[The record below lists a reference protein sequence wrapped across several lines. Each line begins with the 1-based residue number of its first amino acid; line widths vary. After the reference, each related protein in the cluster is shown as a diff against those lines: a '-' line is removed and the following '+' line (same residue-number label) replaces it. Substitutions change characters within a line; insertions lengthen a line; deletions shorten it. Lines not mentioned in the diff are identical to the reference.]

1 VSAAQQEANLRLV
14 KEQQAAKLELEKAL
28 QSTEMEGFKAK
39 QTTELETK
47 RLRRAAVKEI
57 KKEGRLLRDDLEPE
71 RLAESANQGSD
82 CRNDFRVVQIVAANR
97 IHFISQFLKISAPAP
112 LA

>member
-1 VSAAQQEANLRLV
+1 MQNAVSAAQQEANLRLV

-57 KKEGRLLRDDLEPE
+57 KKEAASCETTSSRKGWRNQPIKALI
-71 RLAESANQGSD
+71 AET
-82 CRNDFRVVQIVAANR
+82 
-97 IHFISQFLKISAPAP
+97 ISVLSR
-112 LA
+112 